1 MNKILKQLSLVS
13 IAILHVATLTAREN
27 VGNGR
32 TKPANNQ
39 KVLAGCNKTT
49 SKADLDINN
58 VRTTILAGGDLWW
71 DLDNGKYEIPK
82 NGGRHCV
89 FAGSIWVGGYDGN
102 GNLKAAAQTYRQNDG
117 NDFWSGPIS
126 SVGGVQDITSDRCNT
141 FDRHW
146 KITRSEVNNF
156 ASNGVATSDILEW
169 PGSGNISNGELK
181 DLAPYVDVNGN
192 GFFDSGTDYPRYFN
206 GVSDL
211 DTVLC
216 APQTKP
222 VCDNFVFGD
231 QTIWWVFNDVGGV
244 KTETT
249 SQPIGLEVRAQGF
262 AFATNDAINNMTFYK
277 YQVINRSNVSFDST
291 YFGQWVDPDLGD
303 YNDDY
308 VGCDV
313 GLGLGFVYNGD
324 ADDGSGT
331 ATGYGF
337 NPPALGV
344 DFFQGPLADPND
356 GIDNDKDGTI
366 DECGEELIMSNFL
379 YYDNVN
385 LVATGNPEVLDD
397 YYQYLSGSW
406 CDGNRWTRG
415 LNGYNPNSFD
425 YVNYIFPGTTDP
437 AFPGSDWSE
446 ITENN
451 TPADRRFLQSAGPFN
466 LQPGAV
472 NYITTGVVWARAT
485 SGGPSASVSLMKIAD
500 AKAQALFDNCFK
512 PLDGPNAP
520 KVAIREY
527 SNKLILALEETENIN
542 SELYNERKFDAPKTL
557 LNLAGD
563 TVVIPD
569 ADTYYKFQGFKIYQ
583 VANATVRATDLS
595 NPDLA
600 RLIHRVDIKDDIN
613 QIVNYSFNNTLSAY
627 ESIEKVSGSD
637 VGGNTGIKHTFVVTR
652 DAFTGGKIINHQAYY
667 FLAVSYA
674 YNNYYPFEYILPS
687 ANNQTQTE
695 PYLEGRLGWDGG
707 ENKPFSGI
715 PHDITVE
722 NGGMVLNSE
731 YGSGVKIKRIEGQG
745 NGGIFLNMTDDS
757 RNKALVPPYVVTE
770 PVYTAGN
777 GPIGISVYD
786 PLRADHAHM
795 EFKLDGVSANSLWYV
810 FESGTGSA
818 DTSMYELGQPN
829 EQIINTDRANLNDP
843 KSRDYFDW
851 GLTARISNADEP
863 TTSVPIDNNGFIGA
877 TLTFGDGNAWLTGV
891 KDTDGNGGL
900 AADRTNWILS
910 GDPNASFAGWDDDQ
924 VYEGVLG
931 GTWAPYRLT
940 YRAVTAGSDTFGVKF
955 KDLGDNFQSLF
966 PMTSAPFLRTSLA
979 SVDVVITP
987 DKSKWTRC
995 PVVETGNNSVD
1006 STLDQIAGGTPP
1018 DRFGIRKAASVD
1030 KNGNTGDG
1038 VVSSDP
1044 NDADYISATGMGWFP
1059 GYAINVDNGERLNMA
1074 FGENSAMGD
1083 QNGTDMLWNPTSV
1096 LKQNRTVNNGAL
1108 VNNYLVAGG
1117 MHYVYVFGH
1126 NDDRPTKDIPRY
1138 DAGEKL
1144 YSFLSST
1151 TLPTK
1156 RDAWKDAMWVTQPV
1170 LTSGNSFNGNIP
1182 PGTAEIKLRVGK
1194 KYRPYPTLIT
1204 DTITATQGTLTPGT
1218 TYFVIG
1224 AYQTTPASVVYNGDT
1239 IPVGSTFTA
1248 VNGVTTLS
1256 ATFNNGA
1263 VLATVNGAN
1272 PKYEFE
1278 TEGLLPTLNV
1288 KDVAVSALDKINV
1301 VPNPYYA
1308 YSSYDKQTND
1318 QWVKITNLPAK
1329 CVISVY
1335 TLNGT
1340 LVRRINRDEATDNSA
1355 GTAVSLTQGT
1365 EAGSGNTETS
1375 FDWDLK
1381 NQKNVPVSSGVYLI
1395 HISAPGI
1402 GEKTVKWFGMMRP
1415 IDLDSY

>member
-1 MNKILKQLSLVS
+1 MNKIVKKLSLVS
-13 IAILHVATLTAREN
+13 IAILHVTTLTAREN

-82 NGGRHCV
+82 NGGKHCV

-102 GNLKAAAQTYRQNDG
+102 GNLKAAGQTYRQNDG

-146 KITRSEVNNF
+146 KISKSEVSNF
-156 ASNGVATSDILEW
+156 VANGVATSDILEW
-169 PGSGNISNGELK
+169 PGSGNIAGGELK

-192 GFFDSGTDYPRYFN
+192 GFFDSGTDYPRYFD
-206 GVSDL
+206 GVSDI
-211 DTVLC
+211 DTVVC
-216 APQTKP
+216 APQTKA
-222 VCDNFVFGD
+222 VCNNFVFGD

-244 KTETT
+244 KTETS

-303 YNDDY
+303 YQDDY

-331 ATGYGF
+331 AAGYGL

-356 GIDNDKDGTI
+356 GIDNDRDGTI
-366 DECGEELIMSNFL
+366 DECAEELIMSNFL
-379 YYDNVN
+379 YYDNKN
-385 LVATGNPEVLDD
+385 LVATGNPDVLDD

-415 LNGYNPNSFD
+415 GNGYNPGSLD

-437 AFPGSDWSE
+437 AFSGDWSE

-451 TPADRRFLQSAGPFN
+451 TPDDRRFLQSAGPFT

-485 SGGPSASVSLMKIAD
+485 SGGPESSIALMKIAD

-520 KVAIREY
+520 KIAIREY
-527 SNKLILALEETENIN
+527 SNKLILSLEETENAK
-542 SELYNERKFDAPKTL
+542 SEFYNEKDFDAPSSL
-557 LNLAGD
+557 LNINGD
-563 TVVIPD
+563 TVPVDP
-569 ADTYYKFQGFKIYQ
+569 ASTFYKFQGFKVYQ
-583 VANATVRATDLS
+583 VANSTVRATDLS

-600 RLIHRVDIKDDIN
+600 RLVYRVDVKDDIN
-613 QIVNYSFNNTLSAY
+613 DIVNYSYNNTLNAY
-627 ESIEKVSGSD
+627 VPTQKVEAGD
-637 VGGNTGIKHTFVVTR
+637 VGGNSGVKHTFVVTR

-674 YNNYYPFEYILPS
+674 YNNYYPFEYILPA
-687 ANNQTQTE
+687 ANNQTQQE

-715 PHDITVE
+715 PHEITVE

-731 YGSGVKIKRIEGQG
+731 YGTGVRIKRIEGQG
-745 NGGIFLNMTDDS
+745 NGGVFLNMTPES
-757 RNKALVPPYVVTE
+757 RNEAINPPYIVKN

-777 GPIGISVYD
+777 GPLNISVYD
-786 PLRADHAHM
+786 PLRANHAHM
-795 EFKLDGVSANSLWYV
+795 EIKFDGVGDNSLWYAY
-810 FESGTGSA
+810 EEETGSA
-818 DTSMYELGQPN
+818 DTSIYGLGQPS
-829 EQIINTDRANLNDP
+829 EQIINTDRERPGDP

-851 GLTARISNADEP
+851 GLTAKISNIDEP
-863 TTSVPIDNNGFIGA
+863 SPTVILENNGFLGA
-877 TLTFGDGNAWLTGV
+877 TISFADGNAWLTGV
-891 KDTDGNGGL
+891 KDTDGGFGT
-900 AADRTNWILS
+900 DRTDWIAS
-910 GDPNASFAGWDDDQ
+910 GDANQLAGLDDGE

-931 GTWAPYRLT
+931 GTWAPFKLT
-940 YRAVTAGSDTFGVKF
+940 FKALTPAVDSFSVKF
-955 KDLGDNFQSLF
+955 KDITEATYSLF
-966 PMTSAPFLRTSLA
+966 PTATLKTGLA

-995 PVVETGNNSVD
+995 PVLETGSNSIVP
-1006 STLDQIAGGTPP
+1006 TLNQIGGTTPP
-1018 DRFGIRKAASVD
+1018 DRFNMRAAPSVD
-1030 KNGNTGDG
+1030 KNGNAGDG
-1038 VVSSDP
+1038 IVSNDP

-1059 GYAINVDNGERLNMA
+1059 GYAVNVDNGERLNMA
-1074 FGENSAMGD
+1074 FGENSGLPD
-1083 QNGTDMLWNPTSV
+1083 QNGTDMIWNPTSTKNKDV
-1096 LKQNRTVNNGAL
+1096 TSTGGTIIS
-1108 VNNYLVAGG
+1108 NYLVAGG

-1126 NDDRPTKDIPRY
+1126 NDDRPTKDVTRY
-1138 DAGEKL
+1138 DAGERL
-1144 YSFLSST
+1144 N
-1151 TLPTK
+1151 TLLKGTIANR
-1156 RDAWKDAMWVTQPV
+1156 RDAYRDAMWVTQAMTAV
-1170 LTSGNSFNGNIP
+1170 GSSFSGNIP
-1182 PGTAEIKLRVGK
+1182 PGEVEVKLRVGK
-1194 KYRPYPTLIT
+1194 KYRRYATT
-1204 DTITATQGTLTPGT
+1204 TADTVFTGEVGMDDGV
-1218 TYFVIG
+1218 TYFVVG
-1224 AYQTTPASVVYNGDT
+1224 SVNTTYNGT
-1239 IPVGSTFTA
+1239 NYAPGSNFVA
-1248 VNGVTTLS
+1248 VAGVDSIT
-1256 ATFNNGA
+1256 GA
-1263 VLATVNGAN
+1263 GAAVVATVNGAN
-1272 PKYEFE
+1272 PLYEFE
-1278 TEGLLPTLNV
+1278 TDGLLPTLNV
-1288 KDVAVSALDKINV
+1288 NDVAVSALDKINV

-1308 YSSYDKQTND
+1308 YSSYDKTTND
-1318 QWVKITNLPAK
+1318 QWVKITNLPAN
-1329 CVISVY
+1329 CVISIY

-1340 LVRRINRDEATDNSA
+1340 LVRRINRDEAADNSA

-1381 NQKNVPVSSGVYLI
+1381 NQKNIPVSSGVYLI
-1395 HISAPGI
+1395 HISAPGV